1 MIRIMDSESGSVKH
15 QVKAQ
20 GEDHD
25 HRAVTV
31 EAHIDAQIG
40 RRSVNMLG
48 QDGFPSLPFK
58 FHFHNASACNPRY
71 RFASPSPDRWRSKP
85 NGCSSYTYIAES
97 YFQNAFDISMDP
109 SLDLPKLSTCTTCT
123 FTEDLSNYWTAVV
136 YFRHKNGTFERVHQI
151 PEELVGPAN
160 GGMTLYY
167 IQPPGASKVTAFP
180 KGFRMIVGDPL
191 LRSFNS
197 SSPESRNLH
206 FRCLNKGFGNPDEG
220 NGGPVAEPGT
230 DTYGFPERKCE
241 GEIVWDTKRFNHLW
255 EEGEPQ
261 PFVFSHGDPTGYGQ
275 HADYIFGWEGDS
287 LQRAMDTCKSYGGPC
302 PTLKTQSVASINRCV
317 QKNRVREA
325 VDGALP
331 ALPGCNPIQ
340 PGPRPAVP
348 YPVKDCNAT
357 KDYAPL

>member
-1 MIRIMDSESGSVKH
+1 
-15 QVKAQ
+15 
-20 GEDHD
+20 
-25 HRAVTV
+25 
-31 EAHIDAQIG
+31 
-40 RRSVNMLG
+40 
-48 QDGFPSLPFK
+48 
-58 FHFHNASACNPRY
+58 
-71 RFASPSPDRWRSKP
+71 
-85 NGCSSYTYIAES
+85 
-97 YFQNAFDISMDP
+97 
-109 SLDLPKLSTCTTCT
+109 
-123 FTEDLSNYWTAVV
+123 
-136 YFRHKNGTFERVHQI
+136 
-151 PEELVGPAN
+151 
-160 GGMTLYY
+160 
-167 IQPPGASKVTAFP
+167 
-180 KGFRMIVGDPL
+180 MIVGDPL

-241 GEIVWDTKRFNHLW
+241 GGVRSEIFFPSCWDGKNLDMPDHKSHMRYPSNGKCPTTHPVVVPQIFIEIVWDTKRFNHLW